1 MLTTLNERLKGAWLS
16 PLANT
21 LDVISKSIDLMKYTI
36 QVTSNHKRYPKK
48 FLILI
53 QKIQN
58 TCLEIYDA
66 LMRANRLQLQLNT
79 ERAERLKL
87 QTEAITLCDEL
98 SCFIQLSMDLNLIGT
113 DTVEYWQKKISD
125 IKYMTISWRSKDKTR

>member
-1 MLTTLNERLKGAWLS
+1 MRLKGAWIL

-48 FLILI
+48 FLILV
-53 QKIQN
+53 QKIQS
-58 TCLEIYDA
+58 TCLEIYDS
-66 LMRANRLQLQLNT
+66 LMRANGLQLQLNT
-79 ERAERLKL
+79 EKVERLKI

-125 IKYMTISWRSKDKTR
+125 IKYMTIAWRSKDKAR